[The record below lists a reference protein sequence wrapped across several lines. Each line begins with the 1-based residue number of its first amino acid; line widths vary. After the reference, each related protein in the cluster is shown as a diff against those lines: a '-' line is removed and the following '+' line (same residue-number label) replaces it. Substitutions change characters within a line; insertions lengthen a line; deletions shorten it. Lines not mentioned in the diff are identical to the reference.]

1 MRFKDS
7 SEQELYLKEAT
18 NAGTVE
24 LVYAG
29 LDVLGSTPW
38 KINKAIFDVVVIVWN
53 SGERMGKMP
62 PAVFDQ
68 PLPEPPENYMD
79 DLEARSHH
87 MIRHRAWAHNKAN
100 THSERC
106 NVNYR
111 VEIARTVSIALF
123 SPTLS
128 LIFLYFSILISSSLV
143 TPSIFPTTWISEDA
157 HTPFHHI

>member
-38 KINKAIFDVVVIVWN
+38 KINKAIFDVVVAVWN

-68 PLPEPPENYMD
+68 PVPEPPENMD
-79 DLEARSHH
+79 DLEERSHH
-87 MIRHRAWAHNKAN
+87 IIRHRVWAQNKAN

-106 NVNYR
+106 GVNYR
-111 VEIARTVSIALF
+111 VEIARAVSNPSLRLSHSLNFLCFPLLF
-123 SPTLS
+123 
-128 LIFLYFSILISSSLV
+128 SSSLE
-143 TPSIFPTTWISEDA
+143 TPSISPTTWISEDA